1 MTAGKALELALL
13 YSFVTELTSLIVVAD
28 DNFTLDDGPDGNRA
42 LEDAAVF
49 GLPTPN
55 SGPDIAAVRKSN
67 SIYIVAVGLIFKS
80 RPMSY
85 IWLFLEVS
93 KSIVIFSFLPFVS
106 PSAESSSLG
115 VALSAHSINGVIAG
129 SVIIILFV
137 LGGIATVTSINL
149 AICFYI
155 AGKKRRNPAPRVA
168 TENRPILLS
177 SVDDEVD
184 KPSDTLSPASTEK
197 IGEEMKTEAAMEKER
212 EAMEEEGEQR
222 YQPQEAIFVTPSAV
236 DPRDTEG
243 DIKN

>member
-1 MTAGKALELALL
+1 MLQSLDYQHQIQGLILQL
-13 YSFVTELTSLIVVAD
+13 FVSPIV
-28 DNFTLDDGPDGNRA
+28 FI
-42 LEDAAVF
+42 
-49 GLPTPN
+49 
-55 SGPDIAAVRKSN
+55 S
-67 SIYIVAVGLIFKS
+67 IVAVGLIFKP

-106 PSAESSSLG
+106 PSAESSSLS
-115 VALSAHSINGVIAG
+115 VASAYSINGIIAG
-129 SVIIILFV
+129 SVIIVLFV
-137 LGGIATVTSINL
+137 LGGIATVTGINL

-155 AGKKRRNPAPRVA
+155 AVKKRRNPALRVP

-184 KPSDTLSPASTEK
+184 KPSDTLSPVSTEK
-197 IGEEMKTEAAMEKER
+197 IGEETKTEAAMEKER